1 MTLESSSL
9 VYSTSNSCPV
19 VPSLITPHALIMS
32 TKTQQSNGTA
42 HCAILNTQTPVS
54 GQTEDLK
61 QETSGEKTGQ
71 TEDLKQETSGEET
84 GEADT
89 TETESKYSSEEE
101 EDETTPPED
110 YVEMV
115 EVKINLTCHYNGM

>member
-42 HCAILNTQTPVS
+42 HCAMMSTQIPVS

-101 EDETTPPED
+101 DLEDEASPPED
-110 YVEMV
+110 YVETV
-115 EVKINLTCHYNGM
+115 EVN

>member
-42 HCAILNTQTPVS
+42 HCAMMSTQPLS
-54 GQTEDLK
+54 SQTEDLK

-115 EVKINLTCHYNGM
+115 EVKINLT